1 MVYATCYTYNGAAL
15 GTSVSAASVV
25 PSADTSVSVSASEAL
40 TKDQTTSQA
49 TVDQSEQEAQK
60 VVAKYL
66 IAVHEKNFS
75 DAVSLVKDSWYLSE
89 EKQIQ
94 KYEEYSNRTDF
105 DKIEVVGTQKES
117 NSSVAV
123 TIKEDG
129 KKQKIE
135 SNQRW

>member
-49 TVDQSEQEAQK
+49 TVDQSKQETQK

-66 IAVHEKNFS
+66 TAVHEKNFS

-89 EKQIQ
+89 EFR
-94 KYEEYSNRTDF
+94 SMRNTV
-105 DKIEVVGTQKES
+105 IELILTKLKL
-117 NSSVAV
+117 SVP
-123 TIKEDG
+123 
-129 KKQKIE
+129 KKSPI
-135 SNQRW
+135 RV

>member
-25 PSADTSVSVSASEAL
+25 PSADTSVSASEDL

-66 IAVHEKNFS
+66 TAVHEKNFS
-75 DAVSLVKDSWYLSE
+75 DAVSQVKDSWYLSE

-123 TIKEDG
+123 TI
-129 KKQKIE
+129 
-135 SNQRW
+135 